1 MIYDLVVA
9 TFAKLGMP
17 APSDV
22 CETFLIRD
30 GCFIGHKFQCEGGY
44 ALWQSGWHAVEF
56 YDETGKL
63 LKMVSVRKRLRS
75 SA

>member
-1 MIYDLVVA
+1 MMDDLVVA
-9 TFAKLGMP
+9 TFAKLGTA

-30 GCFIGHKFQCEGGY
+30 GLLRSATSSSARF

-63 LKMVSVRKRLRS
+63 LKMVSVRKCLCS